1 MAYDVRHG
9 LQAVREMQGRIRGIY
24 GPLIDLVRPVGDR
37 YCIAADEAAGSALFH
52 VVVDT
57 DDTAARI
64 IRQQC
69 GAPSSMSVG
78 RVDTF
83 VLRST

>member
-1 MAYDVRHG
+1 MAYDVRRG

-24 GPLIDLVRPVGDR
+24 GPLIDLVRPVDER
-37 YCIAADEAAGSALFH
+37 YCIAADEAAGGALFH

-64 IRQQC
+64 MRQQC
-69 GAPSSMSVG
+69 GALSSMNVG
-78 RVDTF
+78 RVHSF